1 MTAIITLENIWKEYR
16 LDEEVI
22 FTALKEI
29 NLLIEN
35 GELMA
40 IVGPSGCG
48 KSTLMHIIGLL
59 DQPSKGNI
67 YINSKVTS
75 GLTDNQL
82 STLRNEFVGFV
93 FQQFNLINKL
103 TILENVLLPAIY
115 YRKKIDYNSRERAL
129 QLLERFGLISKI
141 NSYPN
146 KISGGE
152 QQRAAIARAL
162 IMEPQIIL
170 ADEPTGNL
178 DSKTGL
184 EIIQL
189 LKELNQKEK
198 KTVVIITHDTEI
210 AKQTKR
216 IIKIKDG
223 QILSSN

>member
-1 MTAIITLENIWKEYR
+1 MSAIIKLDNVWKEYK

-22 FTALKEI
+22 FTALNSI
-29 NLLIEN
+29 NLSIN
-35 GELMA
+35 SGELSA

-59 DQPSKGNI
+59 DQPSKGEVFIDNKNI
-67 YINSKVTS
+67 K
-75 GLTDNQL
+75 GLSDDEL
-82 STLRNEFVGFV
+82 SMLRNEFVGFI

-129 QLLERFGLISKI
+129 QLLERFGLSSEI